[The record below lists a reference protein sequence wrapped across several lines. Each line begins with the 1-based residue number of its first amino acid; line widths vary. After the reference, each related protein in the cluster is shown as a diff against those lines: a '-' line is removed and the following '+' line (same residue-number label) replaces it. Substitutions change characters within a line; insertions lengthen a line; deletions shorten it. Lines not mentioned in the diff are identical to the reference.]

1 MAIQLNSATPDYL
14 RLAAVPSGLT
24 RPFTIS
30 CWFQATDLTN
40 HHTLFDI
47 TASGS
52 TNNYYIL
59 RAGGGVAGDPVIL
72 YAQAGALG
80 GQNAQST
87 NPYTINTWHHACGIV
102 VSQSRRIVYLDGGSK
117 DDNVAGAVNPVG
129 TNRTD
134 IGYSGDSSPGF
145 GLNGKIAEVA
155 IHNVQ
160 LTDEEVAILAMGY
173 SPLLVRPDSLILYLP
188 LINTVYNELFRSQTF
203 TAFGAPVAAS
213 HPRMYYVAPPPL
225 QEGEQGNGNGGGEV
239 PEAIYVGPHPNQHQK
254 RLRVSLGSQ

>member
-14 RLAAVPSGLT
+14 RLAGLPSGLT

-40 HHTLFDI
+40 NHTLFDI

-52 TNNYYIL
+52 TDNYYIL

-80 GQNAQST
+80 GQSAQST

-117 DDNVAGAVNPVG
+117 DDDVAGTVNPAG

-134 IGYSGDSSPGF
+134 I
-145 GLNGKIAEVA
+145 
-155 IHNVQ
+155 
-160 LTDEEVAILAMGY
+160 GY

-188 LINTVYNELFRSQTF
+188 LITTSYVELFRSQTF

-213 HPRMYYVAPPPL
+213 HPRMYYIAPPPL
-225 QEGEQGNGNGGGEV
+225 QEGEQGNGNGEDV
-239 PEAIYVGPHPNQHQK
+239 APEAIYIGPHPKQYQK
-254 RLRVSLGSQ
+254 RLRISAL